1 MFATRRLLQSCRITL
16 FTRPS
21 CGMCDQAKESLSKV
35 WDARPFAYVEENI
48 DVKGSKWRDLYD
60 FDVPVVS
67 FIVSIHTRRAIGFAA
82 NASSSEFP
90 TSQIHIS
97 KSTSPS
103 EDVTTASKAV
113 KLMHRFTPE
122 QVQTKMDEVESK

>member
-1 MFATRRLLQSCRITL
+1 
-16 FTRPS
+16 
-21 CGMCDQAKESLSKV
+21 MCDQAKESLSKV

-48 DVKGSKWRDLYD
+48 DIKGSKWRDLYD
-60 FDVPVVS
+60 FDVPV
-67 FIVSIHTRRAIGFAA
+67 
-82 NASSSEFP
+82 
-90 TSQIHIS
+90 IHIS

-122 QVQTKMDEVESK
+122 QVQAKMDEVESK

>member
-67 FIVSIHTRRAIGFAA
+67 FIVLYLILEEQLARGEWFQLNI
-82 NASSSEFP
+82 
-90 TSQIHIS
+90 SQIHIS
-97 KSTSPS
+97 KSSSPS

-122 QVQTKMDEVESK
+122 QVRAKMDEVESK

>member
-16 FTRPS
+16 FTRPG

-67 FIVSIHTRRAIGFAA
+67 FMVLYFKSNWLAA
-82 NASSSEFP
+82 NGSNSMI
-90 TSQIHIS
+90 SQIHIS
-97 KSTSPS
+97 KSSSPS

>member
-48 DVKGSKWRDLYD
+48 DIKGSKWRDLYD
-60 FDVPVVS
+60 FDVPVKMNWFVENDLLKIS
-67 FIVSIHTRRAIGFAA
+67 
-82 NASSSEFP
+82 

-97 KSTSPS
+97 KSSAPS

-122 QVQTKMDEVESK
+122 QVQAKMDEVDSK

>member
-48 DVKGSKWRDLYD
+48 DIKGSKWRDLYD
-60 FDVPVVS
+60 FDVPVKS
-67 FIVSIHTRRAIGFAA
+67 NLARGEWFQLKI
-82 NASSSEFP
+82 
-90 TSQIHIS
+90 SQIHIS

-122 QVQTKMDEVESK
+122 QVQAKMDEVESK

>member
-48 DVKGSKWRDLYD
+48 DIKGSKWRDLYD
-60 FDVPVVS
+60 FDVPV
-67 FIVSIHTRRAIGFAA
+67 
-82 NASSSEFP
+82 
-90 TSQIHIS
+90 IHIS

-122 QVQTKMDEVESK
+122 QVQAKMDEVESK